1 MNQNYQNL
9 YQALETVA
17 ATFPNKISFRKRK
30 SATEFPGISFG
41 ELKEFVDHLTLGFI
55 DLGVAVGDRIGFFC
69 DASVNWLRTDLSIL
83 SAGAVVVP
91 RGTDIVRE
99 EILYILNHSEAKF
112 LVVQKPKDKKRIE
125 DLLGELPHLKQ
136 IFVLEN
142 EQGELLSGSD
152 SIVSLVEK
160 GKTLWKE
167 NGKQNLEDRL
177 KQIDPDALATL
188 IYTSGTTG
196 NPKGV
201 MLSQKGWIT
210 AIQNTIA
217 RLDMNSNDNAV
228 SLLPPWHAF
237 ERAIEYAGIF
247 LGLDF
252 LISNMT
258 SLKDDLRDFRP
269 TIFPSV
275 PRIWESVY
283 NGIMAKVAKEGG
295 FKEKLFHFFLG
306 VGATWA
312 KYYAMFKGFEF
323 EIQKPNFLVSFCK
336 RSYAFLILIL
346 LSPFKLLSIK
356 IFSAIHKAL
365 GGRIRICIS
374 AGSALPSVVDGFLS
388 AIGLKVL
395 EGYGMTETSAVVSIR
410 SNSKPTKGTVGIPI
424 DGYSIRLKD
433 ETGKILTKTGEKGTL
448 WIKSK
453 QILKGYYKR
462 PELNQVVFDADGFF
476 DTGDLMMISHR
487 NELVFAG
494 RSKDTIALIGGEN
507 VEPIPI
513 EDKLLTSP
521 YIDQVMVVGH
531 DKKTLAALIVPNFEA
546 VEAKVQG
553 ISKEKTNEWNTNAK
567 VRELFRSEISKIIS
581 RENGFKSFEMI
592 PANNFYVVPRPFDPD
607 VEMTRTLKMKRN
619 IISDVFSKQ
628 IEGIYQ

>member
-1 MNQNYQNL
+1 MNQNYQIL
-9 YQALETVA
+9 YQALENVA
-17 ATFPNKISFRKRK
+17 KNFPNKVSFRKRK

-41 ELKEFVDHLTLGFI
+41 EMKEFVDHLTLGFI
-55 DLGVAVGDRIGFFC
+55 DLGVEVGDRIGFFC

-83 SAGAVVVP
+83 TAGAVVVP

-99 EILYILNHSEAKF
+99 EILYILNHSEAKY
-112 LVVQKPKDKKRIE
+112 LVVQKPKDKKRID
-125 DLLGELPHLKQ
+125 DLLGELSFLKH

-142 EQGELLSGSD
+142 EQGELLTGPN
-152 SIVSLVEK
+152 SILSLVEK
-160 GKTLWKE
+160 GKELWKS
-167 NGKQNLEDRL
+167 NGKQIFETRI

-275 PRIWESVY
+275 PRIWESVF

-312 KYYAMFKGFEF
+312 KYYAKFMGFEF
-323 EIQKPNFLVSFCK
+323 EIQKPNFLVSFAK

-346 LSPFKLLSIK
+346 LFPLKLLSVK
-356 IFSAIHKAL
+356 IFSTIHKAL

-546 VEAKVQG
+546 VEAKIPG
-553 ISKEKTNEWNTNAK
+553 ISKDKASEWNTDAK

-581 RENGFKSFEMI
+581 KENGFKSFEMI